1 MLTFPLLCYF
11 VTDQESPLYNNG
23 RLYLLIVAEVQ
34 IRSNVHF
41 SPVCSSVQC
50 NEVQIRFPLFS
61 SVLHCTVQQYKL
73 QCNAMNSLMKTSC
86 TTNVALCFSPVH
98 CKLYSAMY
106 NICLNYAAV
115 QCSAAHW
122 KVHPFALN
130 CSFQIVHSSALH
142 FVWGATFLSW
152 TDGKWDLIEI
162 AAEIQNRFRIGG
174 NIWLRFPP
182 CSYKTPSS
190 VRNTVA
196 LGYEGNTVV

>member
-50 NEVQIRFPLFS
+50 NEVQIRFPLLS
-61 SVLHCTVQQYKL
+61 SVLHCTMQQYIL
-73 QCNAMNSLMKTSC
+73 QCNTMNSRYSLMKTSC
-86 TTNVALCFSPVH
+86 TTNVALCCYPVY

-115 QCSAAHW
+115 QCSAAQC
-122 KVHPFALN
+122 KMHPFTLN

-142 FVWGATFLSW
+142 FV
-152 TDGKWDLIEI
+152 
-162 AAEIQNRFRIGG
+162 
-174 NIWLRFPP
+174 
-182 CSYKTPSS
+182 
-190 VRNTVA
+190 
-196 LGYEGNTVV
+196 